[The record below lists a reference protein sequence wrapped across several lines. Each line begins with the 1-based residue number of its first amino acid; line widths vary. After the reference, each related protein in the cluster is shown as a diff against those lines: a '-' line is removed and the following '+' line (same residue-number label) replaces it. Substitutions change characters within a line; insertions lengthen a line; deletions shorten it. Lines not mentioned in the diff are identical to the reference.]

1 MCCMWP
7 VYSRGWRSSAGCA
20 LLHNLALHSVA
31 SQTLCTQAYQS
42 PILLAGGAEG
52 LRTETLTSVVSTEEA
67 ALCS

>member
-7 VYSRGWRSSAGCA
+7 VYSSGWRSSAGRA
-20 LLHNLALHSVA
+20 LLRNLALHQLLPRLS
-31 SQTLCTQAYQS
+31 QAYQS

-67 ALCS
+67 ALCG